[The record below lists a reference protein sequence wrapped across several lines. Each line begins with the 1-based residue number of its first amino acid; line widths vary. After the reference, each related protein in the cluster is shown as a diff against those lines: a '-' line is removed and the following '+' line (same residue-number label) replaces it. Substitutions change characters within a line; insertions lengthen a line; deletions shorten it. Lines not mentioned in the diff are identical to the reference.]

1 MNPDPN
7 HPRPTLGRP
16 GWRSLEGTWDF
27 ALSEAERPEGVSFDR
42 RIRVPFPPEAPGSG
56 VGQPWVRVA
65 WYRKVLRVKP
75 RPGFRL
81 FLRFGAVDYRAEVFL
96 NGAKVLEHEGGHT
109 PFALELTPF
118 LGKPLEVL
126 VRAEDDPLDPEK
138 PRGKQALG
146 EPGGIFYPR
155 TTGIW
160 QPVWLEWVPESHIAS
175 LRLRPDL
182 EALGFHLEVRAQGE
196 GDAVEVA
203 LFPGVRGEAPM
214 GEKPWLEARFPLSDG
229 LARGF
234 LGLPLRGEAGAFL
247 WRPENPVL
255 FPLRLRLLGGRRVLD
270 EAYSYGGLREVS
282 AQQGVFLL
290 NREPYFPKL
299 VLDQGLWPEGHLA
312 PPGLEALRRDILLA
326 KALGFNGVRK
336 HQKLEDPRYLHLA
349 DRHGLLVFAEM
360 PSFFRFS
367 PKAARRYL
375 AELLAALERDHNHPS
390 LVAWVLFNE
399 SWGLWP
405 WGPEARSFL
414 QGVFF
419 LARSLDPTRLL
430 VDNDGFEHG
439 PFWDLYTVHDYAP
452 PEVLARRYGQGAVP
466 LAPMGRPLSW
476 EGLPPGVRP
485 FLSEF
490 GGLRL
495 QGSTLGWGYREVEG
509 EEAFLQEVLR
519 YLGAVCQSLLSG
531 FCYTQLYDTF
541 QEENGLLD
549 FWRRPKVPP
558 ERVRA
563 FLEGCEARR
572 GLWE

>member
-1 MNPDPN
+1 MRLDLN
-7 HPRPTLGRP
+7 HPRPTLQRP
-16 GWRSLEGTWDF
+16 GWRGLEGLWDF
-27 ALSEAERPEGVSFDR
+27 ALSEEERPERVRFDR
-42 RIRVPFPPEAPGSG
+42 RIQVPFPPEAPGSG
-56 VGQPWVRVA
+56 VGEPWVQVA

-96 NGAKVLEHEGGHT
+96 DGIRVLEHEGGHT
-109 PFALELTPF
+109 PFGLELTPF
-118 LGKPLEVL
+118 LGRPLEVL
-126 VRAEDDPLDPEK
+126 VRAEDEPSDPEK

-146 EPGGIFYPR
+146 EPEGIFYPR

-160 QPVWLEWVPESHIAS
+160 QPVWLEWVPESHITA
-175 LRLRPDL
+175 LRLTPDL
-182 EALGFHLEVRAQGE
+182 RAFGFHLEVQAQGE
-196 GDAVEVA
+196 GDGVEVA
-203 LFPGVRGEAPM
+203 LFPGGTGEAAWP
-214 GEKPWLEARFPLSDG
+214 EKPWLVARFPLFGG

-234 LGLPLRGEAGAFL
+234 FGLPLRGGAEAFF

-270 EAYSYGGLREVS
+270 EVYSYGGLREVS
-282 AQQGVFLL
+282 ARQGVFFL
-290 NREPYFPKL
+290 NGEPYFPKL
-299 VLDQGLWPEGHLA
+299 ALDQGLWPEGHLA
-312 PPGLEALRRDILLA
+312 APGLSALRRDVELA

-349 DRHGLLVFAEM
+349 DRLGLLVFAEM

-375 AELLAALERDHNHPS
+375 AELPAALERDHNHPS
-390 LVAWVLFNE
+390 VVAWVLFNE
-399 SWGLWP
+399 SWGLTP
-405 WGPEARSFL
+405 WRPETQALL
-414 QGVFF
+414 QGAFF
-419 LARSLDPTRLL
+419 LARSLDPMRLL
-430 VDNDGFEHG
+430 LDNDGFEHG

-452 PEVLARRYGQGAVP
+452 PEVLSRRYGQGAP
-466 LAPMGRPLSW
+466 PPAPMGRPLSW
-476 EGLPPGVRP
+476 EGVPEGVRP

-495 QGSTLGWGYREVEG
+495 KGPTPGWGYREVEG
-509 EEAFLQEVLR
+509 EEAFGAEVLR
-519 YLGAVCQSLLSG
+519 YLQAACESRLSG

-558 ERVRA
+558 ERIRA

-572 GLWE
+572 VLWE